1 MSYIFHDSKITPAKR
16 TPMDSIGT
24 HSIAEIHCKNRKN
37 IDKTARKTKKLAK
50 NPINKKKSLP
60 LQLKSARSDARV
72 AEEAR
77 LESV

>member
-1 MSYIFHDSKITPAKR
+1 MIQKLHLRSAP
-16 TPMDSIGT
+16 PWNSIGT